1 MTVNAMRR
9 NDREITDKEQIKSFI
24 SSEKIMRIGFND
36 SGDVYIVPVN
46 YGFAEADGKYTF
58 YFHGAMAGRKY
69 ELAKEYPSVGFE
81 IDGKYQ
87 LMAADSACGHS
98 AKFQSVIGTGVLS
111 LIEGAAEKKAALEYV
126 MKQAAG
132 RTGLEY
138 DEAVLSRT
146 AVFKLEVKT
155 MSCKAK

>member
-87 LMAADSACGHS
+87 LIGADTACGHS
-98 AKFQSVIGTGVLS
+98 AKFQSVIGTGDIS